1 MQVRFISHMLDKNST
16 VLSKLPDFANLARDL
31 RAFVA
36 ANASN
41 WERRDTDKSTIVTAA
56 YSASQV
62 TGASV
67 LTDTAVSGARDVMG
81 KA

>member
-1 MQVRFISHMLDKNST
+1 MLDRNST

-36 ANASN
+36 ANASH
-41 WERRDTDKSTIVTAA
+41 WERRDTDL
-56 YSASQV
+56 SAV
-62 TGASV
+62 TGAAGSV
-67 LTDTAVSGARDVMG
+67 SQMGGASQLADTAVSGSRDVLG

>member
-31 RAFVA
+31 RALVA